1 MNLWNV
7 EDLYLRL
14 EGEAVSQEEKF
25 QYLFWTSVSTSAAI
39 WMIAWFGQITS
50 FLGHL
55 EFGLGLLLTIVGS
68 LYARKK
74 YKPNG
79 LLVERAICLSLPII
93 IRMIVFTIP
102 FHTVVVCLEEFGFI
116 PIDTGLSTVAT
127 LAGDAY
133 FFQRLSF
140 YLGRFQGQK

>member
-1 MNLWNV
+1 MNLWNI

-14 EGEAVSQEEKF
+14 EGEAVSQDEKF

-55 EFGLGLLLTIVGS
+55 EFGLSLLLTIAGS

-74 YKPNG
+74 YQPQS
-79 LLVERAICLSLPII
+79 LLVERVICLSLPII
-93 IRMIVFTIP
+93 LRMIVFTMP
-102 FHTVVVCLEEFGFI
+102 FHIVVASLEEFGYV
-116 PIDTGLSTVAT
+116 PRESGLSTIVS
-127 LAGDAY
+127 LLGDVY

-140 YLGRFQGQK
+140 YLGRFKGQS